1 MKEHSFGEQILKD
14 TTAKDETGKKSVIDM
29 ARNAWGDAPV
39 KTSPLDTSNL
49 APEQMQSKDSASA
62 AKDTT
67 QLKDKAQESSK
78 LEAHKNEQQ
87 LAEASHR
94 IKLLNNE
101 LHKPGGPLASSA
113 LELVGFDKSG
123 RLLLVQRD
131 QTGQV
136 DGKYLVDSETGKIVA
151 RTKDGQLDKWEHGPG
166 YKIDSQQTNDSK
178 IGNGTSSDSK
188 TNDNKSGSDA
198 QMSNFDV
205 KTGATITK
213 DSSGRV
219 HEITDFHGD
228 KRSYE
233 RDPKGNLSEVTIT
246 QKGYEPVVYR
256 PGTGVAGVSNHLW
269 YKQPQVEGEPVQGLK
284 FDVKADGTL
293 IQHSSATQ
301 FVIYSPD
308 GTITEHRANGQEV
321 ITRRGKPDASKD
333 LPSDLP
339 GPAGALLA

>member
-1 MKEHSFGEQILKD
+1 MKEHSFDEQILKD

-29 ARNAWGDAPV
+29 ARSAWGDAPT
-39 KTSPLDTSNL
+39 KTSPLDTSNH
-49 APEQMQSKDSASA
+49 APEVMQSKDSASA
-62 AKDTT
+62 AKDSN
-67 QLKDKAQESSK
+67 QQKDKAQEIPK
-78 LEAHKNEQQ
+78 LETHKNEQQ

-113 LELVGFDKSG
+113 LELVGFDKNG

-131 QTGQV
+131 HTGQV
-136 DGKYLVDSETGKIVA
+136 DGKYLVDSESGKIVA
-151 RTKDGQLDKWEHGPG
+151 RTKAGHLDKWEHGPG
-166 YKIDSQQTNDSK
+166 YKKDNLQTGDNNS
-178 IGNGTSSDSK
+178 
-188 TNDNKSGSDA
+188 DNKSGSAA
-198 QMSNFDV
+198 QKSGFDV
-205 KTGATITK
+205 KTGATVTK
-213 DSSGRV
+213 DSAGRV
-219 HEITDFHGD
+219 HEVTDFHGD
-228 KRSYE
+228 KRTYE

-246 QKGYEPVVYR
+246 QKGYEPIVYR

-269 YKQPQVEGEPVQGLK
+269 YKQPQLEGEPVQGLK

-308 GTITEHRANGQEV
+308 GSITEHRANGQEV

-333 LPSDLP
+333 LKPTDLP

>member
-1 MKEHSFGEQILKD
+1 MKEHSFGEQILTD
-14 TTAKDETGKKSVIDM
+14 TAAKDETGKKSVIDM
-29 ARNAWGDAPV
+29 ARNAWGDAPA
-39 KTSPLDTSNL
+39 KTSPHDKSNL
-49 APEQMQSKDSASA
+49 APEGLPS
-62 AKDTT
+62 KDTT
-67 QLKDKAQESSK
+67 GAQDATQKAQEASK

-113 LELVGFDKSG
+113 LELVGFDKNG

-136 DGKYLVDSETGKIVA
+136 DGKYLVDSESGKIVA
-151 RTKDGQLDKWEHGPG
+151 RTNAGQLDKWEHGPG
-166 YKIDSQQTNDSK
+166 YKKDGPQTA
-178 IGNGTSSDSK
+178 DSK
-188 TNDNKSGSDA
+188 TSDNRSALEARK
-198 QMSNFDV
+198 SNFNV
-205 KTGATITK
+205 ETGATITK
-213 DSSGRV
+213 DSAGRV
-219 HEITDFHGD
+219 HEVTDFHGD

-269 YKQPQVEGEPVQGLK
+269 YKQPQLEGEPVQGLK

-321 ITRRGKPDASKD
+321 ITRRGRPDASKD
-333 LPSDLP
+333 LKPSDLP
-339 GPAGALLA
+339 GPKPGALLA